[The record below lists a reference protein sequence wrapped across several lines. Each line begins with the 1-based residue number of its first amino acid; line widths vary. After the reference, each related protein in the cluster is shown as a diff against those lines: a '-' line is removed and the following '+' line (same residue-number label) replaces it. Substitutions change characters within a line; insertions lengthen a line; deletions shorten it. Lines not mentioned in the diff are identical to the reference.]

1 MPRKKT
7 RNGLTLFETMVAIG
21 IFAVV
26 TGAIMAVFMFAT
38 NSWKISESRTR
49 TQQEVRRAMQT
60 ITKELSSSSSAH
72 VSILNDSDELAYT
85 GTKIRFQLPLYSQH
99 RVQLDASGQILWG
112 IGSNQGYW
120 VSYQV
125 VKPTGSNAGQLIR
138 KILDASYTEVQGNT
152 SILANDIE
160 SITFLALPNNT
171 YSPRAVNILLKGAH
185 ADIAAET
192 ILKSRVWFR
201 N

>member
-1 MPRKKT
+1 MLREKSK
-7 RNGLTLFETMVAIG
+7 NGLTLFETMVAIG

-60 ITKELSSSSSAH
+60 ITKELSASSSGHA
-72 VSILNDSDELAYT
+72 SILNDSDELAYT
-85 GTKIRFQLPLYSQH
+85 GTKIRFQLPLYSEH
-99 RVQLDASGQILWG
+99 RVQLDASGQIIWG
-112 IGSNQGYW
+112 ANNNQGYW

-125 VKPTGSNAGQLIR
+125 VKPEGSNVGRLMR
-138 KILDASYTEVQGNT
+138 KVLNASYAEVPNT
-152 SILANDIE
+152 TTILANDIE
-160 SITFLALPNNT
+160 SITFLALPNST

-185 ADIAAET
+185 SDSAAET
-192 ILKSRVWFR
+192 VLKSRVWFR